1 MNSFIQTRITAGILT
16 VIAMRKPSGIT
27 DCMIR
32 LVPTQQA
39 PLAGILT
46 RKLVRMP
53 ADILVSGAAA
63 LRSVHYHAPV
73 THMQIT

>member
-1 MNSFIQTRITAGILT
+1 
-16 VIAMRKPSGIT
+16 
-27 DCMIR
+27 MIR